1 MKAKLIIVLLIGL
14 LVGSLLGAIMT
25 PAIMATTGD
34 YDYNIYKLL
43 KTIAKDID
51 DIRYNTY

>member
-51 DIRYNTY
+51 DIGYNTY